1 MKKDA
6 TLFKRSIWYFVGLNL
21 IAVSVVLN
29 IRYDLGVAAFSSV
42 MYSISEIYGISLGVA
57 SILCYGLFI
66 VLQCLLSK
74 KITLVFVLE
83 IPLSIFFGLLT
94 DFYDMLL
101 PAFSIG
107 MPLRILCF
115 AATMFLN
122 ALGVYLCVKS
132 KMVLTPTDGIVNTI
146 SEVFHLRFSL
156 AKNAFDIS
164 MVLISVLLCLL
175 MHTPPQEY
183 SMTAEGGALVPR
195 EWCIHSGEMVH
206 GGRRRGAPSRHAG
219 AYSGRALRL
228 RMDSP
233 SIWIVYVL

>member
-21 IAVSVVLN
+21 IALSVVLN

-115 AATMFLN
+115 AATMFLT
-122 ALGVYLCVKS
+122 ALGGVFVRQEQNGADADRWDCQHHLGGLPPALLARQERIRYF
-132 KMVLTPTDGIVNTI
+132 DGSHQCAALPSQPQSILWNWLGDGL
-146 SEVFHLRFSL
+146 FR
-156 AKNAFDIS
+156 AAAGKN
-164 MVLISVLLCLL
+164 
-175 MHTPPQEY
+175 PQ
-183 SMTAEGGALVPR
+183 TL
-195 EWCIHSGEMVH
+195 
-206 GGRRRGAPSRHAG
+206 
-219 AYSGRALRL
+219 
-228 RMDSP
+228 
-233 SIWIVYVL
+233 

>member
-132 KMVLTPTDGIVNTI
+132 KMV
-146 SEVFHLRFSL
+146 
-156 AKNAFDIS
+156 
-164 MVLISVLLCLL
+164 
-175 MHTPPQEY
+175 HTPPQEY

-195 EWCIHSGEMVH
+195 AWCIHSGEMVH

-228 RMDSP
+228 RIDSP
-233 SIWIVYVL
+233 SIWIVYAL

>member
-21 IAVSVVLN
+21 IALSVVLN
-29 IRYDLGVAAFSSV
+29 IRYD
-42 MYSISEIYGISLGVA
+42 LGVA

-115 AATMFLN
+115 AATMFL
-122 ALGVYLCVKS
+122 K
-132 KMVLTPTDGIVNTI
+132 
-146 SEVFHLRFSL
+146 
-156 AKNAFDIS
+156 
-164 MVLISVLLCLL
+164 
-175 MHTPPQEY
+175 
-183 SMTAEGGALVPR
+183 
-195 EWCIHSGEMVH
+195 
-206 GGRRRGAPSRHAG
+206 
-219 AYSGRALRL
+219 
-228 RMDSP
+228 
-233 SIWIVYVL
+233 

>member
-21 IAVSVVLN
+21 IALSVVLN
-29 IRYDLGVAAFSSV
+29 IRYD
-42 MYSISEIYGISLGVA
+42 LGVA

-107 MPLRILCF
+107 TPLRILCF

-175 MHTPPQEY
+175 NHSPFYGIGLGTVF
-183 SMTAEGGALVPR
+183 SALLL
-195 EWCIHSGEMVH
+195 
-206 GGRRRGAPSRHAG
+206 GRILKLYESLESRMCQR
-219 AYSGRALRL
+219 S
-228 RMDSP
+228 
-233 SIWIVYVL
+233 